1 VLGVP
6 KPFEAPKRNAA
17 AKHKQNG
24 DSVTVHD
31 AIGNHRRESMRL
43 RTPLG

>member
-1 VLGVP
+1 VP
-6 KPFEAPKRNAA
+6 KPFEASERNAAA

-43 RTPLG
+43 RMPLS